1 MEQEPAGTVRVEEGE
16 EAGEPAWRPPVV
28 REQPASRYRVL
39 GRIGNGAF
47 GEVKRAQNIETG
59 EVVALK
65 RVVIRQPKN
74 GLPDNVLRE
83 MKALQCLEHPNVV
96 QLHDVYPQGSSLT
109 LVLEYCSTDL
119 AELLMN
125 VTQAMDEA
133 AVKCILQQILR
144 GVAACHASG
153 ILHRDLK
160 PSNIL
165 ITTDGLVKLADFGLA
180 RPDNGGERPQYSH
193 AVATRWYRA
202 PELLY
207 GARSYSGK
215 VDIWSVGVIFAEM
228 LGLGPLF
235 AGENDIEQLA
245 KVQQTL
251 GTLNEKVWPG
261 VAQLPDYGKISF
273 PPTPSVPLG
282 TVLPDASSS
291 AISLLEEMLRYNP
304 DVRISAADALLDDFF
319 LTQPLPAQPS
329 AVAELIM

>member
-1 MEQEPAGTVRVEEGE
+1 
-16 EAGEPAWRPPVV
+16 
-28 REQPASRYRVL
+28 
-39 GRIGNGAF
+39 
-47 GEVKRAQNIETG
+47 
-59 EVVALK
+59 
-65 RVVIRQPKN
+65 
-74 GLPDNVLRE
+74 
-83 MKALQCLEHPNVV
+83 
-96 QLHDVYPQGSSLT
+96 
-109 LVLEYCSTDL
+109 
-119 AELLMN
+119 
-125 VTQAMDEA
+125 
-133 AVKCILQQILR
+133 
-144 GVAACHASG
+144 
-153 ILHRDLK
+153 
-160 PSNIL
+160 
-165 ITTDGLVKLADFGLA
+165 
-180 RPDNGGERPQYSH
+180 
-193 AVATRWYRA
+193 
-202 PELLY
+202 
-207 GARSYSGK
+207 
-215 VDIWSVGVIFAEM
+215 M